1 MKKRKEIP
9 KETLKRLPLYLRCLN
24 ELILKGQTTLSSKDL
39 ATILPMNSAKIR
51 KDLSYFG
58 SFGKRGV
65 GYELKSLIVNIR
77 EILNLDQTWRLALV
91 GVGDIGSALLS
102 YPGFNQGCFRIELA
116 FDDDPDLIGSR
127 VAGKKIRDSKDI
139 TPLVKKFETQ
149 IGIIAVP
156 AETARDIADRLVRG
170 GVTGI
175 INFAPVVLNHEEEIK
190 CTQIDIETELSK
202 LTYYIGETQT

>member
-58 SFGKRGV
+58 NFGKRGV

-102 YPGFNQGCFRIELA
+102 YPGFNQGCFQIELA

-139 TPLVKKFETQ
+139 TPLVKEFETQ

-156 AETARDIADRLVRG
+156 AETARDIADRL
-170 GVTGI
+170 I
-175 INFAPVVLNHEEEIK
+175 
-190 CTQIDIETELSK
+190 
-202 LTYYIGETQT
+202 

>member
-1 MKKRKEIP
+1 VKKRKEIP

-24 ELILKGQTTLSSKDL
+24 KLILKGQTTLSSKDL

-58 SFGKRGV
+58 NFGKRGV

-102 YPGFNQGCFRIELA
+102 YPGFNQGCFQIELA
-116 FDDDPDLIGSR
+116 FDGDPNLIGRR
-127 VAGKKIRDSKDI
+127 VAGKEIRDSSDI
-139 TPLVKKFETQ
+139 TPLVEEFGIQ
-149 IGIIAVP
+149 IGIVAVP
-156 AETARDIADRLVRG
+156 AEIARDIADRLVSG

-175 INFAPVVLNHEEEIK
+175 INFAPVVLDLKEEIN
-190 CTQIDIETELSK
+190 CAQIDIETELSK
-202 LTYYIGETQT
+202 LTYYVDEA